1 MHLARRAPNCRCRL
15 RGWRGHAVSTSPL
28 FRASAQLQR
37 QRRRHLHEVFSNSHK
52 ESHLGKLDEL
62 GRDRYAN
69 ASLEK
74 AGAPGVIK
82 SLSWCKSLLLQR
94 EDLDQDDEVRLLDIG
109 SCNNALESEL
119 TTTER
124 HQLRITAVDVCPRHD
139 SVWQCDFLQLQVLPR
154 HKRAIREGRQ
164 LVGLPAESFHACL
177 LSMVLHHWP
186 QEVQRQALDTVH
198 RLLVREGQ
206 LLVVENRAW
215 DSTACLSHAGF
226 ALEQQRRFG
235 GCSLRGLAL
244 RASEPAE
251 RAAFVARRRAKCAP
265 CNMLGS
271 IPAKYSSRRRMAF
284 SAYPRPQPL
293 ANTKASFSLR
303 SVQQCQCR
311 TDQALV
317 KSKTSRHALK
327 CDKDPAV

>member
-124 HQLRITAVDVCPRHD
+124 HQLRITAVDVCR
-139 SVWQCDFLQLQVLPR
+139 CFAAARL
-154 HKRAIREGRQ
+154 GRQ

-251 RAAFVARRRAKCAP
+251 RAAF
-265 CNMLGS
+265 
-271 IPAKYSSRRRMAF
+271 
-284 SAYPRPQPL
+284 
-293 ANTKASFSLR
+293 ASFSLR